1 MLLDI
6 AEVAQSCALPAS
18 TLRYYEEKR
27 LIGSVGRR
35 GLRRLFEPRVLEQ
48 VALIRLGRA
57 AGFSLDE
64 IATMFMRDGA
74 PRIDRDRL
82 LAKAGE
88 LDHSIDKLI
97 AMRDGLRHAARCS
110 ARSHLD
116 CPTFKRLLRLAGTGR
131 LRERRSVRKKAKN

>member
-6 AEVAQSCALPAS
+6 AEVAQSSGLPAS

-35 GLRRLFEPRVLEQ
+35 GLRRLFEARVLEQ
-48 VALIRLGRA
+48 IALIRLGRA

-64 IATMFMRDGA
+64 IATMFTRDGA

-97 AMRDGLRHAARCS
+97 AMRDGLRHAARCP
-110 ARSHLD
+110 ARSHMD